1 MSRKRDNV
9 KVEQDKQREADFH
22 QCVCYTYIEEAHY
35 TKITK

>member
-9 KVEQDKQREADFH
+9 KVEQDKQRETDFH
-22 QCVCYTYIEEAHY
+22 QCMYYTDIEEAHY